1 MRPPGRL
8 RSAPPRLRTA
18 APHSAL
24 RANLPSPL
32 LAGYGS
38 HAPGIGTG
46 KETAG
51 HRSPRL
57 RLSAL
62 TSPCHRPSPI
72 PPQDCA
78 GPVPGSSEP
87 SGPGRVLG
95 LTSLAS
101 EECKYPHSLLEELLQ
116 HESNGQSPQ
125 CRDEDTA
132 NGRRPTAEALPLPL
146 ARRAPRFKYGEGK
159 KRQFGDHALL
169 RFAVLFCSPLPKPL
183 HSAVTSTPA
192 RPGPALVPSGRP
204 VGYHLLLRLRLRIL
218 CPSGGPS
225 ASWDPFPS
233 RPPGPHWPG
242 PPQQFESLTTG
253 RDRSQDHRLPS
264 EVPAALPVLLPGT
277 FELVSALP
285 RALPELGQLLGL
297 LQQPTWAP
305 LPPFLHPGAGLP
317 PLLHCGAA
325 FPFLLV
331 LLAGPQPLLLHHRP
345 ACGASP
351 RRRAPPVRAVRRPPH
366 HPQTG
371 FVAPA
376 APLLHPRA
384 HAALLLHRRT
394 HAPLLLHAELQPA
407 ELLRAPA
414 ENPDPL
420 RLLLRQPWAEPAAL
434 FLHDSPPGAPS
445 RHCPTHSP
453 APQRP
458 RGPAPPDGAVLGVRS
473 HLPAPGC
480 FRPVPR
486 GRGLRGSVPSRSAP
500 RPGPGS
506 LPSLLGVEV
515 RPPGAAPCAGP
526 RRYCGPARRPKS
538 QERPPSRRSSW
549 SPPAPAPPQGGG
561 AQRD

>member
-1 MRPPGRL
+1 MKSKLPAFGPERGAEPSRSPPPLQRTGSVTALRPEGPGLRHPSEGGQGPLQRL
-8 RSAPPRLRTA
+8 SQGKAGSSAPHAPRICHLQPEQSGLVSGLSRCACGCPSPNPVPSLHSKEPPLRRA
-18 APHSAL
+18 APPAALPPRAREPGSRCSSAPL
-24 RANLPSPL
+24 SPSPYIL
-32 LAGYGS
+32 
-38 HAPGIGTG
+38 
-46 KETAG
+46 
-51 HRSPRL
+51 RSPR
-57 RLSAL
+57 
-62 TSPCHRPSPI
+62 P
-72 PPQDCA
+72 
-78 GPVPGSSEP
+78 
-87 SGPGRVLG
+87 
-95 LTSLAS
+95 
-101 EECKYPHSLLEELLQ
+101 
-116 HESNGQSPQ
+116 
-125 CRDEDTA
+125 
-132 NGRRPTAEALPLPL
+132 
-146 ARRAPRFKYGEGK
+146 
-159 KRQFGDHALL
+159 
-169 RFAVLFCSPLPKPL
+169 
-183 HSAVTSTPA
+183 
-192 RPGPALVPSGRP
+192 RPGPALVLSSQP

-225 ASWDPFPS
+225 PPWDPFPS

-242 PPQQFESLTTG
+242 PPQQFESLATG

-277 FELVSALP
+277 FELFSALP

-297 LQQPTWAP
+297 LQQPAWAP
-305 LPPFLHPGAGLP
+305 LPPLLHPGAGLP

-345 ACGASP
+345 ARGASP

-366 HPQTG
+366 HPQAG
-371 FVAPA
+371 LVAPA
-376 APLLHPRA
+376 TPLLHPRA
-384 HAALLLHRRT
+384 HPALLLHRRT

-458 RGPAPPDGAVLGVRS
+458 RGPAPPDGAVLGARS
-473 HLPAPGC
+473 HRPPPSC
-480 FRPVPR
+480 FRPFPR
-486 GRGLRGSVPSRSAP
+486 GRGLRGSVPSLSAP
-500 RPGPGS
+500 NPGPGS
-506 LPSLLGVEV
+506 PPSLLGVEV
-515 RPPGAAPCAGP
+515 RPPGAAPSAGP
-526 RRYCGPARRPKS
+526 RRCCGPARRPES

-561 AQRD
+561 ARRD

>member
-1 MRPPGRL
+1 MV
-8 RSAPPRLRTA
+8 SNAP
-18 APHSAL
+18 
-24 RANLPSPL
+24 
-32 LAGYGS
+32 
-38 HAPGIGTG
+38 
-46 KETAG
+46 
-51 HRSPRL
+51 
-57 RLSAL
+57 
-62 TSPCHRPSPI
+62 
-72 PPQDCA
+72 
-78 GPVPGSSEP
+78 
-87 SGPGRVLG
+87 
-95 LTSLAS
+95 
-101 EECKYPHSLLEELLQ
+101 
-116 HESNGQSPQ
+116 
-125 CRDEDTA
+125 
-132 NGRRPTAEALPLPL
+132 
-146 ARRAPRFKYGEGK
+146 
-159 KRQFGDHALL
+159 

-183 HSAVTSTPA
+183 HSALTSTPA
-192 RPGPALVPSGRP
+192 RPGPGAEQPARGLPPPPPPAPPDPVPLRGPLPSLGPLP
-204 VGYHLLLRLRLRIL
+204 VQTSLPL
-218 CPSGGPS
+218 
-225 ASWDPFPS
+225 

-242 PPQQFESLTTG
+242 PPQQFESLATG

-277 FELVSALP
+277 FELFSALP

-297 LQQPTWAP
+297 LQQPAWAP
-305 LPPFLHPGAGLP
+305 LPLLLHPGAGLP

-345 ACGASP
+345 ARGASP

-366 HPQTG
+366 HPQAG
-371 FVAPA
+371 LVAPA
-376 APLLHPRA
+376 TPLLHPRA
-384 HAALLLHRRT
+384 HPALLLHRRT

-458 RGPAPPDGAVLGVRS
+458 RGPAPPDGAVLGARS
-473 HLPAPGC
+473 HRPPPSC

-486 GRGLRGSVPSRSAP
+486 GRGLRGSVPSLSAP
-500 RPGPGS
+500 NPGPGS
-506 LPSLLGVEV
+506 PPSLLGVEV
-515 RPPGAAPCAGP
+515 HPPGAAPCAGP
-526 RRYCGPARRPKS
+526 RRCCGPARRPES

-561 AQRD
+561 ARRDWPARLRGPVPLTPPSPSSFNPATTPPSSSHRTSCLRLLVEPKGEDVKQKVRGKNF